1 MELNECSCGR
11 LFRTAADYC
20 DHLPCEPAD
29 LARVRAHPEYQA
41 MLANLTNVQN
51 RCTQLLEGVR
61 EAKRIM
67 LTRDVD
73 RLVRCDAVLEILCNT
88 ANPPIKSDSGPG

>member
-1 MELNECSCGR
+1 MELNECYCGR

-20 DHLPCEPAD
+20 DHLPCEPTD

-41 MLANLTNVQN
+41 MLTNLTNTQN
-51 RCTQLLEGVR
+51 RCTQLLEGMR

-67 LTRDVD
+67 LSRGVD
-73 RLVRCDAVLEILCNT
+73 SLIRCDTVLENLRN
-88 ANPPIKSDSGPG
+88 AVNPLPKSDRELG